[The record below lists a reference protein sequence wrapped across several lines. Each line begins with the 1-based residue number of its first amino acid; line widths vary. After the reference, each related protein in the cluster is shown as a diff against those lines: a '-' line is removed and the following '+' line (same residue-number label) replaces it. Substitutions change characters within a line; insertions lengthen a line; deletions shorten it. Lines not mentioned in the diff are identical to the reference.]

1 MKAYWRK
8 YILLRLMKALGT
20 LRTVDLHFCLL
31 IFMKKNL
38 HVVNDL

>member
-8 YILLRLMKALGT
+8 YILLRLIKALGT
-20 LRTVDLHFCLL
+20 LRTVDLH